1 MAIKPVHRAVE
12 RLMRSAQ
19 IRRHKIRVLVGDR
32 NPPVFGEQHRKFLI

>member
-19 IRRHKIRVLVGDR
+19 IRRHKIRVLVGIETR
-32 NPPVFGEQHRKFLI
+32 RYSVNNTESS